1 MRTEASITECILNNV
16 HSDVLRQ
23 AETAFFFIK
32 QGVEESQVPNK
43 DIQIAF
49 ACLGDNDRKGVTAQ
63 IETFWTALIE
73 RGLVFGQPSAY
84 STPTLRLILV
94 LAPHLMALSDL
105 NTRLSHGPF
114 LPAPSTVFR
123 ASVQSTEVIWG
134 EPVRIDF
141 ELTGVEYVRI
151 TPDDIFRRQQILRRV
166 QGKSESRFIELPG
179 DDGNVVFTMLG
190 RDGRIYGHTFE
201 LRLQD
206 LDTFDDRSAP

>member
-1 MRTEASITECILNNV
+1 MSIEASTAEYIISNV
-16 HSDVLRQ
+16 HLDVLRQ
-23 AETAFFFIK
+23 AETALFFVK
-32 QGVEESQVPNK
+32 QGVDETQVPNK

-49 ACLGDNDRKGVTAQ
+49 ACLGDHDRKAVRAE

-123 ASVQSTEVIWG
+123 ASVKNTDLIWG
-134 EPVRIDF
+134 DPVRIDF
-141 ELTGVEYVRI
+141 ELNGVDYVRI
-151 TPDDIFRRQQILRRV
+151 TPDEIFGRQMVLRRI
-166 QGKSESRFIELPG
+166 QGKSETRFIELPG

-190 RDGRIYGHTFE
+190 RDGRIYGHTIE

-206 LDTFDDRSAP
+206 LDTFDDRSTS